1 MKCTQ
6 MKNGLVYLRPAR
18 LAYVRVNGPYATSVP
33 VAWERM
39 LAWVDK
45 NGFKPQGERGY
56 GLAHD
61 NPALVAPEKCRFDAC
76 IQLQPE
82 FEDRAARE
90 LGVLT
95 LPAGPYTRD
104 RRAGGYGRLRHE
116 LASLYSSQGLSSG
129 LQLDAR
135 RPIVTIYLDD
145 PRRLS
150 VRDLRADICVPVT
163 ANSARVS
170 PIDAAAA

>member
-1 MKCTQ
+1 MKFTQ
-6 MKNGLVYLRPAR
+6 MKNALVYLRPAR
-18 LAYVRVNGPYATSVP
+18 LAFVRVNGPYAMSVP
-33 VAWERM
+33 LAWEKM

-61 NPALVAPEKCRFDAC
+61 NPSLVAPEKCRFDAC

-82 FEDRAARE
+82 FEDRASRE
-90 LGVLT
+90 LGLLT

-104 RRAGGYGRLRHE
+104 RRAGSYGKLRHE
-116 LASLYSSQGLSSG
+116 LASLYSIQGLSSG
-129 LQLDAR
+129 LQLDGR

-145 PRRLS
+145 PRRMAA
-150 VRDLRADICVPVT
+150 RDLRADVCVPVV
-163 ANSARVS
+163 ANSARVLS
-170 PIDAAAA
+170 PEAVAA